1 MPSLPVPP
9 DPILADLTDVQRA
22 AVTHGEGPL
31 LILAGAGTGK
41 TRVITRRIAHLIAAR
56 RARPEEILAL
66 TFTDRAAAEMEERV
80 DLLVPYG
87 YADVWISTFHAFGD
101 RVLREEA
108 LHLGLR
114 PDFRVLSQAEQLVFL
129 RDHLFALP
137 LRRLRPLGDP
147 ARHLEA
153 LQTQFS
159 RAKDEDVTPQ
169 EYLAHAR
176 KTLADAEG
184 RGDPAALSEAEKQAE
199 LAETYAV
206 CARLMA
212 ERGLLDFGDQVVL
225 TLRLFREH
233 PEVLRRYQERFR
245 YILVDEFQDTNY
257 AQWALVRLLAEARR
271 NVTVVGDDD
280 QSIYKFR
287 GAAASNLQ
295 AFRETFPG
303 ATPVVLTESYRSPQP
318 ILDAA
323 YRLIQHNNPE
333 RLEVQAGVDKRLT
346 ARLESRVPS
355 PESQGASLDSG
366 HSTRDPGLGTG
377 SPPAHLLF
385 GTLSAEADGV
395 AGRIAERVA
404 AGAWRHR
411 DVAILVR
418 ARRDADPFL
427 RALNMQG
434 IPWRCSGNQ
443 GLYAR
448 EEVRLLV
455 SFLRALADPGDGASL
470 FHLAASELYRMPH
483 EDLAVLGA
491 RARRLHRPLGWVLAR
506 LLDGGL
512 AHLETLPEA
521 PQIEVS
527 PEGRAAAARLLKD
540 LEQYRRIALE
550 RPTGQVLYLFLSE
563 SGWLQ
568 RLLGAASPAAEAEA
582 QNLGRFFSLVQ
593 EASALLRLDRVT
605 EFVPHLDALREAGDD
620 PAAAEAE
627 PDADAVQVLTVH
639 KAKGLEFPVVFLVNL
654 VADRFPSR
662 SRREPLPLPEALVK
676 DRVPAG
682 DPHLA
687 EERRLFYVGM
697 TRAMRELFLTAAR
710 DHGGSRP
717 RKVSR
722 FVLEALDLAK
732 DEVRPY
738 RVSAAEALRRHAPPA
753 QVEEGA
759 APLPPSGPLRLSFYQ
774 VDDYRTCP
782 LKYKYIHLLRVPVR
796 EHHAIAYGRALH
808 EAISAFLR
816 ARAAG
821 HAMTEAELL
830 RAFDA
835 AWTNEGFLSR
845 EHEELRRAA
854 GEAALRRFHQDEA
867 ARGVPPARVE
877 QPFGVRLAGEWFEG
891 RWDRIDERD
900 GRVAIVDYKSSE
912 VREQREADRR
922 ARESLQLKLY
932 ALAYGEAHGRLPDR
946 VELRFI
952 ESGLAGAHAPDAAW
966 AADALEAV
974 RAAAAG
980 LRACDFTAR
989 PGYLQCS
996 TCPFR
1001 QICPS
1006 TAWASLP
1013 E

>member
-1 MPSLPVPP
+1 MPSLPAPP
-9 DPILADLTDVQRA
+9 DPILADLTAAQRA

-31 LILAGAGTGK
+31 LVLAGAGTGK
-41 TRVITRRIAHLIAAR
+41 TRVITRRIAHLIAAK

-101 RVLREEA
+101 RVLREQA

-114 PDFRVLSQAEQLVFL
+114 PDFRVLSQAEQIVFL

-147 ARHLEA
+147 TRHLEA
-153 LQTQFS
+153 LQTLFS
-159 RAKDEDVTPQ
+159 RAKDEDVTPE
-169 EYLAHAR
+169 EYLDYAR
-176 KTLADAEG
+176 EAEAKAGAAGDA
-184 RGDPAALSEAEKQAE
+184 AALAEAEKQVE
-199 LAETYAV
+199 LAETYAACV
-206 CARLMA
+206 RLMA
-212 ERGLLDFGDQVVL
+212 EGALLDFGDQVVL
-225 TLRLFREH
+225 TLKLFREH
-233 PEVLRRYQERFR
+233 PDVLRRYQGRFR
-245 YILVDEFQDTNY
+245 YVLVDEFQDTNY
-257 AQWALVRLLAEARR
+257 AQWALVRLLARPPSGGLGEARR

-295 AFRETFPG
+295 AFLETFPD
-303 ATPVVLTESYRSPQP
+303 AARVVLTENYRSPQP

-323 YRLIQHNNPE
+323 YRLIQQNNPE
-333 RLEVQAGVDKRLT
+333 RLEAQAGVDKRLT
-346 ARLESRVPS
+346 ARAGDGP
-355 PESQGASLDSG
+355 
-366 HSTRDPGLGTG
+366 
-377 SPPAHLLF
+377 PPAYLLF
-385 GTLSAEADGV
+385 DTLSAEADGV
-395 AGRIAERVA
+395 ASRIAERVA
-404 AGAWRHR
+404 AGAWQYR

-418 ARRDADPFL
+418 ANRDADPFL

-434 IPWRCSGNQ
+434 IPWRFSGNQ

-455 SFLRALADPGDGASL
+455 SFLRVLADPGDGASL
-470 FHLAASELYRMPH
+470 FHLAASDLYRMPH
-483 EDLAVLGA
+483 EDLAALAA
-491 RARRLHRPLGWVLAR
+491 RARRLHRPLVWALARQTDGGLAR
-506 LLDGGL
+506 LLDGGQARPTPGGQ
-512 AHLETLPEA
+512 AHLDEVPEV
-521 PQIEVS
+521 EVS
-527 PEGRAAAARLLKD
+527 PEGRDTAARLLKD

-563 SGWLQ
+563 SGWLK
-568 RLLGAASPAAEAEA
+568 RLLGAASHAAEAEA
-582 QNLGRFFSLVQ
+582 QNLGRFFNLVQ

-605 EFVPHLDALREAGDD
+605 EFVPHLDALRDAGDD
-620 PAAAEAE
+620 PAAAEADA
-627 PDADAVQVLTVH
+627 DADAVQVLTVH

-662 SRREPLPLPEALVK
+662 GRREPLPLPEALVK
-676 DRVPAG
+676 DRLPAG
-682 DPHLA
+682 DAPLA

-738 RVSAAEALRRHAPPA
+738 RASAAEALLRHAPPA
-753 QVEEGA
+753 QVEETA
-759 APLPPSGPLRLSFYQ
+759 ASFPPEGPLRLSFYQ

-782 LKYKYIHLLRVPVR
+782 LKYKYVHVLHVPVR
-796 EHHAIAYGRALH
+796 EHHAIAYGRAIH
-808 EAISAFLR
+808 EAISASLR

-821 HAMTEAELL
+821 QAMTETELL
-830 RAFDA
+830 QAFDA
-835 AWTNEGFLSR
+835 AWTSEGFLSR
-845 EHEELRRAA
+845 EHEELRYAA
-854 GEAALRRFHQDEA
+854 GQEALRRFLRDEMA
-867 ARGVPPARVE
+867 LGIAPARVE
-877 QPFGVRLAGEWFEG
+877 QPFSVRLAGEWVEG

-912 VREQREADRR
+912 VREQKEADRR

-932 ALAYGEAHGRLPDR
+932 ALAYGEAYGRLPDR
-946 VELRFI
+946 VELRFV
-952 ESGLAGAHAPDAAW
+952 ESGLAGAHTPDAGW

-974 RAAAAG
+974 REAAAG
-980 LRACDFTAR
+980 IRARDFTAR
-989 PGYLQCS
+989 PEYLACS

-1001 QICPS
+1001 QICPA
-1006 TAWASLP
+1006 TAWGTHAD
-1013 E
+1013 

>member
-1 MPSLPVPP
+1 MPSLPAAP
-9 DPILADLTDVQRA
+9 DPILADLTEKQRA

-101 RVLREEA
+101 RVLREQA

-153 LQTQFS
+153 LQVLFS
-159 RAKDEDVTPQ
+159 RAKDEDVAPE
-169 EYLAHAR
+169 EYLAYAR
-176 KTLADAEG
+176 RTLVDAEG
-184 RGDPAALSEAEKQAE
+184 RRDAAALSEAEKQGE
-199 LAETYAV
+199 LAEAYAA

-212 ERGLLDFGDQVVL
+212 ERSLLDFGDQVVL

-245 YILVDEFQDTNY
+245 YVLVDEFQDTNY
-257 AQWALVRLLAEARR
+257 AQWALVHLLAEARR
-271 NVTVVGDDD
+271 SVTVVGDDD

-295 AFRETFPG
+295 AFRETFPD
-303 ATPVVLTESYRSPQP
+303 ATSVVLTENYRSPQP
-318 ILDAA
+318 LLDAA

-333 RLEVQAGVDKRLT
+333 RLEVQAGVDKRLVS
-346 ARLESRVPS
+346 RSESRVPR
-355 PESQGASLDSG
+355 PESQAGSTDSG
-366 HSTRDPGLGTG
+366 HSTRDAGPGMGP
-377 SPPAHLLF
+377 PPAYRLF
-385 GTLSAEADGV
+385 DTLSAEADGV
-395 AGRIAERVA
+395 AARIAERVA

-434 IPWRCSGNQ
+434 IPWRYSGSQ

-470 FHLAASELYRMPH
+470 FHLAASDLYRLPP
-483 EDLAVLGA
+483 EDLAALGA
-491 RARRLHRPLGWVLAR
+491 RARRLHRPLGWVLA
-506 LLDGGL
+506 
-512 AHLETLPEA
+512 HLEEVSEA

-568 RLLGAASPAAEAEA
+568 RLLGAASPAGEAEA

-593 EASALLRLDRVT
+593 EASALLRLDRVA

-627 PDADAVQVLTVH
+627 ADADAVQVLTVH

-697 TRAMRELFLTAAR
+697 TRAMRELSLTAAR

-722 FVLEALDLAK
+722 FILEALDLAK

-753 QVEEGA
+753 RVEEGA
-759 APLPPSGPLRLSFYQ
+759 AALPPEGPLRLSFYQ

-782 LKYKYIHLLRVPVR
+782 LKYKYIHLLRVPLR

-816 ARAAG
+816 ARVAG
-821 HAMTEAELL
+821 REMTEGELL
-830 RAFDA
+830 QEFHT

-854 GEAALRRFHQDEA
+854 GEAALRRFLRDEA
-867 ARGVPPARVE
+867 ARGAAPARVE
-877 QPFGVRLAGEWFEG
+877 QPFSVRLAGEWFEG
-891 RWDRIDERD
+891 RWDRIDEED
-900 GRVAIVDYKSSE
+900 GRVTIVDYKSSE
-912 VREQREADRR
+912 VAEQREADRR
-922 ARESLQLKLY
+922 ARESLQLRLY

-946 VELRFI
+946 VELRFV

-980 LRACDFTAR
+980 LRARDFTAR

-1006 TAWASLP
+1006 TAWASQH

>member
-1 MPSLPVPP
+1 MSSPPAPP
-9 DPILADLTDVQRA
+9 DPILADLTDAQRA

-41 TRVITRRIAHLIAAR
+41 TRVITRRIAYLIAAR

-101 RVLREEA
+101 RVLREQA

-153 LQTQFS
+153 LQALFS
-159 RAKDEDVTPQ
+159 RAKDEDVPPE
-169 EYLAHAR
+169 EYLAYAR
-176 KTLADAEG
+176 QALADAEG
-184 RGDPAALSEAEKQAE
+184 RGDAAALSEAGKQEE
-199 LAETYAV
+199 LAETYAA

-212 ERGLLDFGDQVVL
+212 ERSLLDFGDQVVL

-233 PEVLRRYQERFR
+233 PEVLRRYRERFR
-245 YILVDEFQDTNY
+245 YLLVDEFQDTNY

-295 AFRETFPG
+295 AFRETFPE

-333 RLEVQAGVDKRLT
+333 RLEVQAGVAKRLT
-346 ARLESRVPS
+346 A
-355 PESQGASLDSG
+355 QKGG
-366 HSTRDPGLGTG
+366 G
-377 SPPAHLLF
+377 SPPAYLPF
-385 GTLSAEADGV
+385 DTLSAEADGV
-395 AGRIAERVA
+395 ASRIAERVA
-404 AGAWRHR
+404 AGTWRHR

-418 ARRDADPFL
+418 AHRDADPFL

-455 SFLRALADPGDGASL
+455 SFLRALADPGDGPSL
-470 FHLAASELYRMPH
+470 FHLAASDLYRMPH
-483 EDLAVLGA
+483 EDLAVVGS
-491 RARRLHRPLGWVLAR
+491 RARRLRRPLGWVLA
-506 LLDGGL
+506 
-512 AHLETLPEA
+512 HLEELPEA
-521 PQIEVS
+521 SKIEVS

-593 EASALLRLDRVT
+593 EASALLRLDRVA

-620 PAAAEAE
+620 PAAAEA
-627 PDADAVQVLTVH
+627 DADMDAVQVVSVH
-639 KAKGLEFPVVFLVNL
+639 KAKGLEFPAVFLVNL

-676 DRVPAG
+676 DRLPAG

-710 DHGGSRP
+710 DHGGGRP

-738 RVSAAEALRRHAPPA
+738 RVSAAEALLRHAPPA

-759 APLPPSGPLRLSFYQ
+759 GALLPEGPLRLSFYQ

-782 LKYKYIHLLRVPVR
+782 LKYKFIHLLRVPVR

-821 HAMTEAELL
+821 RAMAEAELL

-854 GEAALRRFHQDEA
+854 GEAALRRFLRDEA
-867 ARGVPPARVE
+867 ARDAAPARVE
-877 QPFGVRLAGEWFEG
+877 LPFGVRLAGEWFEG

-900 GRVAIVDYKSSE
+900 GRVTIVDYKSSE
-912 VREQREADRR
+912 VAEQREADRR

-946 VELRFI
+946 VELRFV

-980 LRACDFTAR
+980 LRARDFTAR

-1006 TAWASLP
+1006 TAWGSRN